1 MMIFFQRDFSPDLS
15 VSLGFGHNLVLYT
28 AFRLP
33 ATVWKGPQVSSESTQ
48 GVLKVCSLTLN
59 SRVLRWEVALV
70 IGLACISIPQK
81 ASQWQ

>member
-1 MMIFFQRDFSPDLS
+1 MMILFQRDFSPRAS

-28 AFRLP
+28 AFHLP

-59 SRVLRWEVALV
+59 SRVLGWEVTLV